1 MIFFR
6 VTQNINIKTTDG
18 TMVNYFKFKEP
29 SNLENE
35 TLYISTYD
43 DFKDL
48 REIFS
53 KVDKEKYFAKVFNE
67 EKVRTLANFPIEL
80 GITNVDEY
88 NNKENSSNSTCQN
101 IKKVDIYKQLK
112 NIQKDEITIA
122 IIGGVGVSISQI
134 VSSCTAL
141 RILHKKLKQIYKNIK
156 FDIYLNA
163 SNNSYYTREKQI
175 YQTQEYINNVLPLSI
190 TAKKLCEYDYF
201 IDNSLSINFL
211 GLDFL
216 NYVDAWLFRFG
227 IDYEKISDNQ
237 KYNQLNLSGYKVQDI
252 LRDKIN
258 EAKSKGKL
266 LLFHPY
272 SANINKSIPQTIAVD
287 ILKELLLKADDYM
300 IISTLLIDSKIKDDR
315 FVDLTKESKNLNDFM
330 YIISSMDKIITADT
344 STYHISDAFMIPTI
358 TIFTDENY
366 LKKIKYFKYTKAI
379 LIKDKSKN
387 LSKFIYE
394 NDSLIINK
402 FESWNKLKVN
412 RIIKLLDTFWYN
424 SGLKKYKKG

>member
-53 KVDKEKYFAKVFNE
+53 RVDKDKYFAKVFNE
-67 EKVRTLANFPIEL
+67 EKIRALENFPIEL
-80 GITNVDEY
+80 GITNIDEY
-88 NNKENSSNSTCQN
+88 NSRENSTITYQD

-112 NIQKDEITIA
+112 NIQKDEITVA
-122 IIGGVGVSISQI
+122 IIGGVGLTISQTI
-134 VSSCTAL
+134 SSCTAL
-141 RILHKKLKQIYKNIK
+141 RILPKKLKQIYENIK

-175 YQTQEYINNVLPLSI
+175 YQTQEYINNILPLSV
-190 TAKKLCEYDYF
+190 TVKKLCEYDYF

-216 NYVDAWLFRFG
+216 NYVDAWLFKFG
-227 IDYEKISDNQ
+227 IDYEKIIDDE
-237 KYNQLNLSGYKVQDI
+237 KYNQINLSNYQASDSLKNKLID
-252 LRDKIN
+252 L
-258 EAKSKGKL
+258 KSKGKL

-272 SANINKSIPQTIAVD
+272 SANINKSIPQTVAVD

-358 TIFTDENY
+358 TIFTDSDY
-366 LKKIKYFKYTKAI
+366 LKKIKYYKYIKPI

-387 LSKFIYE
+387 LSKFVYE
-394 NDSLIINK
+394 NDSLTINK

-412 RIIKLLDTFWYN
+412 RIIKLLDTF
-424 SGLKKYKKG
+424 

>member
-53 KVDKEKYFAKVFNE
+53 RVDKDKYFAKVFNE
-67 EKVRTLANFPIEL
+67 EKIRALENFPIEL
-80 GITNVDEY
+80 GITNIDEY
-88 NNKENSSNSTCQN
+88 NSRENSTISYQD

-112 NIQKDEITIA
+112 NIKKDEITVA
-122 IIGGVGVSISQI
+122 IIGGVGLSISQTI
-134 VSSCTAL
+134 SSCTAL

-175 YQTQEYINNVLPLSI
+175 YQTQEYINNILPLSV
-190 TAKKLCEYDYF
+190 TVKKLCEYDYF

-216 NYVDAWLFRFG
+216 NYVDAWLFKFG
-227 IDYEKISDNQ
+227 IDYEKIVDDE
-237 KYNQLNLSGYKVQDI
+237 KYNQINLSNYQASDSLKNKLID
-252 LRDKIN
+252 L
-258 EAKSKGKL
+258 KSKGKL

-358 TIFTDENY
+358 TIFTDSDY
-366 LKKIKYFKYTKAI
+366 LKKIKYYKYIKPI

-387 LSKFIYE
+387 LSKFVYE
-394 NDSLIINK
+394 NDSLTINK

-412 RIIKLLDTFWYN
+412 RIIKLLDTF
-424 SGLKKYKKG
+424 

>member
-29 SNLENE
+29 SSLENE

-67 EKVRTLANFPIEL
+67 EKVRTLRNFPIEL
-80 GITNVDEY
+80 GITNIDEY
-88 NNKENSSNSTCQN
+88 NSRENSTITYQD

-112 NIQKDEITIA
+112 NIQKDEITVA
-122 IIGGVGVSISQI
+122 IIGGVGLSISQTI
-134 VSSCTAL
+134 SSCTAL

-163 SNNSYYTREKQI
+163 SNNSFYTREKQI
-175 YQTQEYINNVLPLSI
+175 YQTQEYINNILPLSI
-190 TAKKLCEYDYF
+190 TVKKLCEYDYF

-227 IDYEKISDNQ
+227 IDYEKIADNE
-237 KYNQLNLSGYKVQDI
+237 KYNQLNLSNYKVQDSLKNKLI
-252 LRDKIN
+252 DL
-258 EAKSKGKL
+258 KSKGKL

-412 RIIKLLDTFWYN
+412 RIIKLLDTF
-424 SGLKKYKKG
+424 

>member
-35 TLYISTYD
+35 TLYVSTND

-53 KVDKEKYFAKVFNE
+53 KVDKDKYFAKVFND
-67 EKVRTLANFPIEL
+67 EKIRTLENFPIEL

-88 NNKENSSNSTCQN
+88 NNKENSTKVTCQD
-101 IKKVDIYKQLK
+101 IKKVDVYKQLK
-112 NIQKDEITIA
+112 NIRKDEVTVA
-122 IIGGVGVSISQI
+122 IIGGLGFSISQV

-175 YQTQEYINNVLPLSI
+175 YQTQEYINNILPLSI
-190 TAKKLCEYDYF
+190 TVKKLCEYDYF

-216 NYVDAWLFRFG
+216 NYVDAWLFKFG
-227 IDYEKISDNQ
+227 IDYEKIADNE
-237 KYNQLNLSGYKVQDI
+237 KYNQLNLSNYKVQESLKNKLID
-252 LRDKIN
+252 L
-258 EAKSKGKL
+258 KSKGKL

-358 TIFTDENY
+358 TIFTDNNY
-366 LKKIKYFKYTKAI
+366 LKKIKYYKYIKPI

-387 LSKFIYE
+387 LSKFVYE
-394 NDSLIINK
+394 NDSLTINK

-412 RIIKLLDTFWYN
+412 RIIKLLDTF
-424 SGLKKYKKG
+424 

>member
-53 KVDKEKYFAKVFNE
+53 RVDKDKYFAKVFNE
-67 EKVRTLANFPIEL
+67 EKIRALENFPIEL
-80 GITNVDEY
+80 GITNIDEY
-88 NNKENSSNSTCQN
+88 NSRENSTISYQD

-112 NIQKDEITIA
+112 NIQKDEITVA
-122 IIGGVGVSISQI
+122 IIGGVGLSISQTI
-134 VSSCTAL
+134 SSCTAL

-175 YQTQEYINNVLPLSI
+175 YQTQEYINNILPLSV
-190 TAKKLCEYDYF
+190 TVKKLCEYDYF

-216 NYVDAWLFRFG
+216 NYVDAWLFKFG
-227 IDYEKISDNQ
+227 IDYEKIVDDE
-237 KYNQLNLSGYKVQDI
+237 KYNQINLSNYQASDGLKNKLID
-252 LRDKIN
+252 L
-258 EAKSKGKL
+258 KSKGRL

-358 TIFTDENY
+358 TIFTDSDY
-366 LKKIKYFKYTKAI
+366 LKKIKYYKYIKPI

-387 LSKFIYE
+387 LSKFVYE
-394 NDSLIINK
+394 NDSLTINK

-412 RIIKLLDTFWYN
+412 RIIKLLDTF
-424 SGLKKYKKG
+424 

>member
-29 SNLENE
+29 SSLENE

-112 NIQKDEITIA
+112 NIKKDEITIA

-141 RILHKKLKQIYKNIK
+141 RLLHEKLNFFYKNLK
-156 FDIYLNA
+156 FDVYLNA

-190 TAKKLCEYDYF
+190 TVKKLCEYDYF

-258 EAKSKGKL
+258 EAKLKGKL

-300 IISTLLIDSKIKDDR
+300 IVSTLLIDLKIKDDR
-315 FVDLTKESKNLNDFM
+315 FIDLTKESKNLNDFM
-330 YIISSMDKIITADT
+330 YIISSMDKIITVDT

-412 RIIKLLDTFWYN
+412 RIIKLLDTF
-424 SGLKKYKKG
+424 

>member
-6 VTQNINIKTTDG
+6 VSHNINIKATDG
-18 TMVNYFKFKEP
+18 TLINYFKFKEP

-67 EKVRTLANFPIEL
+67 EKVRTLRNFPIEL
-80 GITNVDEY
+80 GITNIDEY
-88 NNKENSSNSTCQN
+88 NSRENSTITYQD

-112 NIQKDEITIA
+112 NIQKDEITVA
-122 IIGGVGVSISQI
+122 IIGGVGLSISQTI
-134 VSSCTAL
+134 SSCTAL

-175 YQTQEYINNVLPLSI
+175 YQTQEYINNILPLSI
-190 TAKKLCEYDYF
+190 TVKKLCEYDYF

-216 NYVDAWLFRFG
+216 NYVDAWLFKFG
-227 IDYEKISDNQ
+227 IDYEKIIDDE
-237 KYNQLNLSGYKVQDI
+237 KYNQINLSNYKASDNLKNKLI
-252 LRDKIN
+252 DL
-258 EAKSKGKL
+258 KSKGKL

-358 TIFTDENY
+358 TIFTDSNY
-366 LKKIKYFKYTKAI
+366 LKKIKYYKYIKPI

-387 LSKFIYE
+387 LSKFVYE
-394 NDSLIINK
+394 NDSLTINK

-412 RIIKLLDTFWYN
+412 RIIKLLDTF
-424 SGLKKYKKG
+424 

>member
-53 KVDKEKYFAKVFNE
+53 KVDKDKYFAKVFNE

-112 NIQKDEITIA
+112 NIKKDEITIA

-141 RILHKKLKQIYKNIK
+141 RLLHEKLNFFYKNLK
-156 FDIYLNA
+156 FDVYLNA

-190 TAKKLCEYDYF
+190 TVKKLCEYDYF

-258 EAKSKGKL
+258 EAKLKGKL

-300 IISTLLIDSKIKDDR
+300 IVSTLLIDLKIKDDR
-315 FVDLTKESKNLNDFM
+315 FIDLTKESKNLNDFM
-330 YIISSMDKIITADT
+330 YIISSMDKIITVDT

-412 RIIKLLDTFWYN
+412 RIIKLLDTF
-424 SGLKKYKKG
+424 

>member
-53 KVDKEKYFAKVFNE
+53 KVDKDKYFAKVFNE

-80 GITNVDEY
+80 GITNVNEY
-88 NNKENSSNSTCQN
+88 NNKENSTKVTCQD
-101 IKKVDIYKQLK
+101 IKKVDVYKQLK
-112 NIQKDEITIA
+112 NIRKDEVTVA
-122 IIGGVGVSISQI
+122 IIGGLGFSISQV

-175 YQTQEYINNVLPLSI
+175 YQTQEYINNILPLSI
-190 TAKKLCEYDYF
+190 TVKKLCEYDYF

-216 NYVDAWLFRFG
+216 NYVDAWLFKFG
-227 IDYEKISDNQ
+227 IDYEKIADNE
-237 KYNQLNLSGYKVQDI
+237 KYNQLNLSNYKVQDSLKNKLI
-252 LRDKIN
+252 DL
-258 EAKSKGKL
+258 KSKGKL

-330 YIISSMDKIITADT
+330 YIISLMDKIITADT

-358 TIFTDENY
+358 TIFTDNNY
-366 LKKIKYFKYTKAI
+366 LKKIKYYKYIKPI

-387 LSKFIYE
+387 LSKFVYE
-394 NDSLIINK
+394 NDSLTINK

-412 RIIKLLDTFWYN
+412 RIIKLLDTF
-424 SGLKKYKKG
+424 

>member
-53 KVDKEKYFAKVFNE
+53 RVDKDKYFAKVFNE
-67 EKVRTLANFPIEL
+67 EKIRALENFPIEL
-80 GITNVDEY
+80 GITNIDEY
-88 NNKENSSNSTCQN
+88 NSRENSTISYQD

-112 NIQKDEITIA
+112 NIKKDEITVA
-122 IIGGVGVSISQI
+122 IIGGVGLSISQTI
-134 VSSCTAL
+134 SSCTAL

-216 NYVDAWLFRFG
+216 NYVDAWLFKFG
-227 IDYEKISDNQ
+227 IDYEKIIDDE
-237 KYNQLNLSGYKVQDI
+237 KYNQINLSNYKASDNLKNKLI
-252 LRDKIN
+252 DL
-258 EAKSKGKL
+258 KSKGKL

-315 FVDLTKESKNLNDFM
+315 FFDLTKESKNLNDFM

-358 TIFTDENY
+358 TIFTDSDY
-366 LKKIKYFKYTKAI
+366 LKKIKYYKYIKPI

-387 LSKFIYE
+387 LSKFVYE
-394 NDSLIINK
+394 NDSLTINK

-412 RIIKLLDTFWYN
+412 RIIKLLDTF
-424 SGLKKYKKG
+424 

>member
-88 NNKENSSNSTCQN
+88 NNKNSTNITCQN

-141 RILHKKLKQIYKNIK
+141 RILYKKLKQIYKNIK

-175 YQTQEYINNVLPLSI
+175 YQTQEYINNILPLSI
-190 TAKKLCEYDYF
+190 TVKKLCEYDYF

-216 NYVDAWLFRFG
+216 NYVDAWLFKFG
-227 IDYEKISDNQ
+227 IDYRKIADNE
-237 KYNQLNLSGYKVQDI
+237 KYNQLNLSNYKVQDSLKNKLI
-252 LRDKIN
+252 DL
-258 EAKSKGKL
+258 KSKGKL

-300 IISTLLIDSKIKDDR
+300 IVSTLLIDLKIKDDR
-315 FVDLTKESKNLNDFM
+315 FLDLTKESKNLNDFM

-366 LKKIKYFKYTKAI
+366 LKKIKYFRYTKPI

-412 RIIKLLDTFWYN
+412 RIIKLLDTF
-424 SGLKKYKKG
+424 

>member
-53 KVDKEKYFAKVFNE
+53 RVDKDKYFAKVFNE
-67 EKVRTLANFPIEL
+67 EKIRALENFPIEL
-80 GITNVDEY
+80 GITNIDEY
-88 NNKENSSNSTCQN
+88 NSRENSTITYQD

-112 NIQKDEITIA
+112 NIQKDEITVA
-122 IIGGVGVSISQI
+122 IRGGVGLSISQTI
-134 VSSCTAL
+134 SSCTAL
-141 RILHKKLKQIYKNIK
+141 RILYKKLKQIYKNIK

-175 YQTQEYINNVLPLSI
+175 YQTQEYINNILPLSV
-190 TAKKLCEYDYF
+190 TVKKLCEYDYF

-216 NYVDAWLFRFG
+216 NYVDAWLFKFG
-227 IDYEKISDNQ
+227 IDYEKIVDDE
-237 KYNQLNLSGYKVQDI
+237 KYNQINLSNYKASDNLKNKLI
-252 LRDKIN
+252 DL
-258 EAKSKGKL
+258 KSKGKL

-315 FVDLTKESKNLNDFM
+315 FFDLTKESKNLNDFM

-358 TIFTDENY
+358 TIFTDSDY
-366 LKKIKYFKYTKAI
+366 LKKIKYYKYIKPI

-387 LSKFIYE
+387 LSKFVYE
-394 NDSLIINK
+394 NDSLTINK

-412 RIIKLLDTFWYN
+412 RIIKLLDTF
-424 SGLKKYKKG
+424 

>member
-53 KVDKEKYFAKVFNE
+53 KVDKDKYFAKVFNE

-358 TIFTDENY
+358 TIFTDNNY
-366 LKKIKYFKYTKAI
+366 LKKIKYYKYIKPI

-387 LSKFIYE
+387 LSKFVYE
-394 NDSLIINK
+394 NDSLTINK

-412 RIIKLLDTFWYN
+412 RIIKLLDTF
-424 SGLKKYKKG
+424 

>member
-53 KVDKEKYFAKVFNE
+53 RVDKDKYFAKVFNE
-67 EKVRTLANFPIEL
+67 EKIRALENFPIEL
-80 GITNVDEY
+80 GITNIDEY
-88 NNKENSSNSTCQN
+88 NSRENSAITYQD

-112 NIQKDEITIA
+112 NIQKDEITVA
-122 IIGGVGVSISQI
+122 IIGGVGLSISQTI
-134 VSSCTAL
+134 SSCTAL
-141 RILHKKLKQIYKNIK
+141 RILYKKLKQIYKNIK

-175 YQTQEYINNVLPLSI
+175 YQTQEYINNILPLSV
-190 TAKKLCEYDYF
+190 TVKKLCEYDYF

-216 NYVDAWLFRFG
+216 NYVDAWLFKFG
-227 IDYEKISDNQ
+227 IDYKKIVDDE
-237 KYNQLNLSGYKVQDI
+237 KYNQINLSNYQASDSLKNKLID
-252 LRDKIN
+252 L
-258 EAKSKGKL
+258 KSKGKL

-358 TIFTDENY
+358 TIFTDSDY
-366 LKKIKYFKYTKAI
+366 LKKIKYYKYIKPI

-394 NDSLIINK
+394 NDSLTINK

-412 RIIKLLDTFWYN
+412 RIIKLLDTF
-424 SGLKKYKKG
+424 